1 MRIVN
6 SIRNSSVGLVVHIS
20 IMILNFISR
29 TYFVRLL
36 GAEYLGIN
44 GLFTNIISMLNL
56 AELGVGSAITYT
68 LYKPLALDD
77 KSKVATIMGVY
88 KKIYYKIGTVV
99 LGIGIALIPFLNL
112 FINGRYDKNIVLIFL
127 LFLIDTIISY
137 FLGYKRTVVLGIGIA
152 LIPFLNLFINGR
164 YDKNIVLIFLL
175 FLIDTIISYFLG
187 YKRTI
192 LEADQKIY
200 ILKLV
205 NFVQQLAS
213 NILAIVILILTKNYV
228 LYLLMRILVH
238 ILEDIFIIK
247 IVENRYSY
255 ISYVTRTEFS
265 LEEKKELSKNIK
277 ALFLHK
283 IGGYFIFSTDNLIIS
298 KFISISTVGIFSNYT
313 LIIESING
321 VIKQIINNISASYGN
336 LIAKE
341 SHDKKFDIY
350 NKIMFLNFWIGG
362 VSAITLFCLINP
374 FITLWIGNE
383 YTFDVKIVIVMV
395 INFYI
400 LSMRMSINI
409 PRTTAGLFFNDRY
422 VCLIEAA
429 INIITSIILVNKV
442 INFYILSM
450 RMSINIPRTTAG
462 LFFNDRYVCLI
473 EAAINIITSI
483 ILVNKIGIIGVLL
496 GTTITAISVQFITVP
511 YLCYKHIFKRPL
523 KEYYIRYFSYFMT
536 TLVTAIITY
545 FICSININSNSYI
558 KFLYKVVVC
567 VIVPNVIFLCRYI
580 KLEEFKYSII
590 TYFICSININSN
602 SYIKFL
608 YKVVVCVIVPNVI
621 FLCRYIKLEEFKYY
635 IQLLKVIWRKY
646 KIINNISN

>member
-68 LYKPLALDD
+68 LYKPLALGD

-88 KKIYYKIGTVV
+88 KKIYYKIG
-99 LGIGIALIPFLNL
+99 
-112 FINGRYDKNIVLIFL
+112 
-127 LFLIDTIISY
+127 
-137 FLGYKRTVVLGIGIA
+137 TVVLGIGIA

-247 IVENRYSY
+247 VVENRYSY

-265 LEEKKELSKNIK
+265 L
-277 ALFLHK
+277 
-283 IGGYFIFSTDNLIIS
+283 
-298 KFISISTVGIFSNYT
+298 
-313 LIIESING
+313 
-321 VIKQIINNISASYGN
+321 
-336 LIAKE
+336 
-341 SHDKKFDIY
+341 
-350 NKIMFLNFWIGG
+350 
-362 VSAITLFCLINP
+362 
-374 FITLWIGNE
+374 
-383 YTFDVKIVIVMV
+383 
-395 INFYI
+395 
-400 LSMRMSINI
+400 
-409 PRTTAGLFFNDRY
+409 
-422 VCLIEAA
+422 
-429 INIITSIILVNKV
+429 
-442 INFYILSM
+442 
-450 RMSINIPRTTAG
+450 
-462 LFFNDRYVCLI
+462 
-473 EAAINIITSI
+473 
-483 ILVNKIGIIGVLL
+483 
-496 GTTITAISVQFITVP
+496 
-511 YLCYKHIFKRPL
+511 
-523 KEYYIRYFSYFMT
+523 
-536 TLVTAIITY
+536 
-545 FICSININSNSYI
+545 
-558 KFLYKVVVC
+558 
-567 VIVPNVIFLCRYI
+567 
-580 KLEEFKYSII
+580 
-590 TYFICSININSN
+590 
-602 SYIKFL
+602 
-608 YKVVVCVIVPNVI
+608 
-621 FLCRYIKLEEFKYY
+621 
-635 IQLLKVIWRKY
+635 
-646 KIINNISN
+646 

>member
-68 LYKPLALDD
+68 LYKPLALGD

-88 KKIYYKIGTVV
+88 KKIYYKIC
-99 LGIGIALIPFLNL
+99 
-112 FINGRYDKNIVLIFL
+112 
-127 LFLIDTIISY
+127 
-137 FLGYKRTVVLGIGIA
+137 TVVLGIGIA

-247 IVENRYSY
+247 VVENRYSY

-362 VSAITLFCLINP
+362 VSAIALFCLINP

-383 YTFDVKIVIVMV
+383 YTFDMKIVIVM
-395 INFYI
+395 
-400 LSMRMSINI
+400 
-409 PRTTAGLFFNDRY
+409 
-422 VCLIEAA
+422 
-429 INIITSIILVNKV
+429 V

-496 GTTITAISVQFITVP
+496 GTTITSISVQFITVP

-536 TLVTAIITY
+536 TLVTAMITC

-558 KFLYKVVVC
+558 
-567 VIVPNVIFLCRYI
+567 N
-580 KLEEFKYSII
+580 
-590 TYFICSININSN
+590 
-602 SYIKFL
+602 FL